1 MNIRH
6 LSIPQHDSNEFMIGC
21 VTLFVPILGKKE
33 DPKYGI
39 YGAMKN
45 TVYGSSEAHHGFQ
58 QLNTNTIIFNSHEP
72 EGGGRCG
79 EGPLARAMQP
89 APPGGSPKR
98 HPQPTSHGG
107 TAGDQSTLKVHLP
120 NGGFNVVRTSAD
132 EDVRSVLRLLAARL
146 ASGDRVY
153 TSCFALRA
161 KRLTTGK
168 IRWIH
173 QDTPVSELLTKWPAS
188 EWRLELRVRYL
199 PANLRDLCDAD
210 RVTFHYYYDQVRHD
224 YLNANH
230 PMVDQDLAIQICC
243 LEIKYFCK
251 DMQISLDKKSNIEY
265 LEKEFGLHKFL
276 PKSVLDA
283 IKPKVLKKAIQQQF
297 KKVANLADTECMLK
311 YLETMH
317 THYGYDRETFT
328 GALGTG
334 WAIPVELAI
343 GPFIDISYVSHK
355 AGEPPT
361 YTKIASFCDIVAVQT
376 LKSNCTQQSQTQ
388 SGSCGKAALQLRV
401 KGTTETLTITCSS
414 VEAAESLAD
423 LVDGYCR
430 LVTDSQTSLWNR
442 TTEMS
447 SSSSEGKTSSWEG
460 NTATLSEDYAE
471 IVDDDADY
479 STPAVRDYELVR
491 NQIELTGI
499 IGEGQFGDVHKGTCR
514 VTSAKHPSLRRA
526 AGAGAL
532 TNARGECVLPVAVKT
547 CKMDADLDTAEKFL
561 EEAYIMQQFSHPH
574 IIGLIGVCSSPP
586 IWIVM
591 ELATLGEMRAYLQQN
606 AHRLETCKLV
616 LYIYQLSTALSYL
629 ESKKFVHRDIAARNV
644 LVSTPTC
651 VKLADFGLSKMV
663 EDKSYYKASRG
674 KLPIKWMAPESINFR
689 RFTSASD
696 VWMFG
701 VCMWEIL
708 MLGVKPFSGVK
719 NNDVIGKLENGERLA
734 LPPRCPPR
742 LYSVMSRCWA
752 YEPSQRPAAHQL
764 KETLFEIL
772 QEERSSAWDTMRRE
786 NRRVAAASFSDEPP
800 PKPQRPANNVPGDT
814 SSTPAG
820 GNTAQTYIVAQNPL
834 VLAHLL
840 RENQA
845 RALHPQAYTTPAS
858 VFNTVSVDFAETL
871 PETHE
876 IVEKIIHPRPDEKID
891 IPLQT
896 APIPAASLQ
905 KLDPIVPTPTEL
917 PDETLTVVVGAH
929 ESCENLCQNVASVS
943 PHADN
948 VDPDAEATDSYV
960 GEPYASRVRS
970 LERAPRAL
978 SSAERAPV
986 RMGSLERNPRG
997 SLSHRASPVP
1007 IAPLARQHSV
1017 PASPPPRTR
1026 RDQDIGQFAVQ
1037 GALNAQLAA
1046 SVMNK
1051 IRTQPDPPLVE
1062 EIYDFGGD
1070 NVKSCVAVAAQRAM
1084 ARPQYRP
1091 PNMTASHPSAYGVPV
1106 AVVQGV
1112 PYSPKVPPGFVRSG
1126 SPQPYPAG
1134 SHNFAQQPMGVV
1146 PPMSY
1151 GQQQIYTSHNV
1162 VSGAQ
1167 PMMYRA
1173 QVASSQA
1180 GGQLATPVYRPPLM
1194 HPAEA
1199 SVMFASRLECSPVV
1213 AASVATGVVPPVAA
1227 VVGAAGVA
1235 HTVQNEECDSEQA
1248 VERRLLAELARQ
1260 QHQSEEDRRWLQMQE
1275 ENLKKRL
1282 SNVQLSTESDP
1293 GVHTKDPHGPQE
1305 HKPSSQPHSAT
1316 NSSETSPANTVKPR
1330 EKALSEEKPSSR
1342 AAPRTDPVYAA
1353 TTGVVRCV
1361 MRLAGGA
1368 AGNAAPPDAVLAAV
1382 RAVGS
1387 ELRALCATVD
1397 RLVVPFPAHAQ
1408 RGNYCTHSYIHAL
1421 CATVDR
1427 LVVPFPAHAQRG
1439 NYCTHSYIHAL
1450 CATVDRLVV
1459 PFPAHAQRGNY
1470 CTHSYIHALC
1480 ATVDRL
1486 VVPFPAHA
1494 QRGNYCTHSYIH
1506 ALCATVDRLVVPFP
1520 AHAQR
1525 GNYCTHSYIHALC
1538 ATVDRLVVPF
1548 PAHAQRGNY
1557 CTHSYIHALCATVDR
1572 LVVPFPAHAQ
1582 REVEM
1587 AHQVLSKDMAAL
1599 VEAMRLAI
1607 QYHNTTLQH
1616 EYSKNMLAAA
1626 HILAMDAKNLLDV
1639 VDCIRDRHPNID
1651 WRAALEPDLEPSSPN
1666 TNNIIPQNQT
1676 LQSQN
1681 QVFEAHN
1688 QSFIPQNPVLSNQS
1702 SVQEDEPPSPK
1713 PDFKINQPVT
1723 TSQLML
1729 TEHPPKEHSSL
1740 PGTSNRVSA
1749 LIHNYNLYGN
1759 VEPQHIYG
1767 NTEGSSFQY
1776 PSSGSDDV
1784 KVDSAPMASVKSRV
1798 QALAGKLDSPPIYS
1812 VSKKMIPLDQN
1823 IIHTDQG

>member
-1 MNIRH
+1 M
-6 LSIPQHDSNEFMIGC
+6 DSVFPDSYSLAVFKSQVNRLLQARVASPTARF
-21 VTLFVPILGKKE
+21 
-33 DPKYGI
+33 Y
-39 YGAMKN
+39 
-45 TVYGSSEAHHGFQ
+45 
-58 QLNTNTIIFNSHEP
+58 SHEP

-98 HPQPTSHGG
+98 HQSSAPAHGG
-107 TAGDQSTLKVHLP
+107 AAGDQSTLKVHLP
-120 NGGFNVVRTSAD
+120 NGGFNVVRASAD

-146 ASGDRVY
+146 AAGDRVY
-153 TSCFALRA
+153 ASCFALRA

-251 DMQISLDKKSNIEY
+251 DMQTSLDKKSNIEY

-297 KKVANLADTECMLK
+297 KKVANLSDTECMLK
-311 YLETMH
+311 YLDTMH

-334 WAIPVELAI
+334 WSIPVELAI

-361 YTKIASFCDIVAVQT
+361 YTKIASFSDIVAVQT

-401 KGTTETLTITCSS
+401 KGATETLTITCSS

-430 LVTDSQTSLWNR
+430 LVTESQTSLWNR
-442 TTEMS
+442 TTTVWKQLNCQCKTEMS
-447 SSSSEGKTSSWEG
+447 SSSSEGKTSSWEA
-460 NTATLSEDYAE
+460 NTATLLSEDYAE

-499 IGEGQFGDVHKGTCR
+499 IGEGQFGDVHKGTCK
-514 VTSAKHPSLRRA
+514 VTSSNHPSLRRQLA
-526 AGAGAL
+526 AGA
-532 TNARGECVLPVAVKT
+532 ARGDCVLPVAVKT

-574 IIGLIGVCSSPP
+574 IIGLVGVCSSPP

-606 AHRLETCKLV
+606 AHRLETCTLV

-752 YEPSQRPAAHQL
+752 YEPSQRPPAHQL

-772 QEERSSAWDTMRRE
+772 QEERSSAWETMRRE
-786 NRRVAAASFSDEPP
+786 NRRVAAGSVSEEPP
-800 PKPQRPANNVPGDT
+800 PKPQRPSNNIPVSDNVPGG
-814 SSTPAG
+814 AG
-820 GNTAQTYIVAQNPL
+820 AAQTYIVAQNPL

-840 RENQA
+840 RENTA
-845 RALHPQAYTTPAS
+845 RAHLPHAYTTPAS
-858 VFNTVSVDFAETL
+858 
-871 PETHE
+871 
-876 IVEKIIHPRPDEKID
+876 
-891 IPLQT
+891 
-896 APIPAASLQ
+896 
-905 KLDPIVPTPTEL
+905 
-917 PDETLTVVVGAH
+917 
-929 ESCENLCQNVASVS
+929 S
-943 PHADN
+943 P
-948 VDPDAEATDSYV
+948 
-960 GEPYASRVRS
+960 
-970 LERAPRAL
+970 
-978 SSAERAPV
+978 
-986 RMGSLERNPRG
+986 
-997 SLSHRASPVP
+997 
-1007 IAPLARQHSV
+1007 
-1017 PASPPPRTR
+1017 
-1026 RDQDIGQFAVQ
+1026 
-1037 GALNAQLAA
+1037 
-1046 SVMNK
+1046 
-1051 IRTQPDPPLVE
+1051 
-1062 EIYDFGGD
+1062 
-1070 NVKSCVAVAAQRAM
+1070 
-1084 ARPQYRP
+1084 
-1091 PNMTASHPSAYGVPV
+1091 
-1106 AVVQGV
+1106 
-1112 PYSPKVPPGFVRSG
+1112 
-1126 SPQPYPAG
+1126 
-1134 SHNFAQQPMGVV
+1134 
-1146 PPMSY
+1146 
-1151 GQQQIYTSHNV
+1151 
-1162 VSGAQ
+1162 
-1167 PMMYRA
+1167 
-1173 QVASSQA
+1173 
-1180 GGQLATPVYRPPLM
+1180 
-1194 HPAEA
+1194 
-1199 SVMFASRLECSPVV
+1199 
-1213 AASVATGVVPPVAA
+1213 
-1227 VVGAAGVA
+1227 
-1235 HTVQNEECDSEQA
+1235 ECDSEQA

-1282 SNVQLSTESDP
+1282 SNVQLSTESEP
-1293 GVHTKDPHGPQE
+1293 GSEQ
-1305 HKPSSQPHSAT
+1305 KPDGTTTNEPRAPSQPHSAT
-1316 NSSETSPANTVKPR
+1316 TSAETSPANTVSKERPP
-1330 EKALSEEKPSSR
+1330 SEDKSGRNTSE
-1342 AAPRTDPVYAA
+1342 PVYCA
-1353 TTGVVRCV
+1353 TTSVVRCV
-1361 MRLAGGA
+1361 MRLAGAAAGGAGA
-1368 AGNAAPPDAVLAAV
+1368 AGLLAAV
-1382 RAVGS
+1382 RAVGAD
-1387 ELRALCATVD
+1387 LRELCATVD
-1397 RLVVPFPAHAQ
+1397 KVVVPFPQ
-1408 RGNYCTHSYIHAL
+1408 
-1421 CATVDR
+1421 
-1427 LVVPFPAHAQRG
+1427 
-1439 NYCTHSYIHAL
+1439 
-1450 CATVDRLVV
+1450 
-1459 PFPAHAQRGNY
+1459 
-1470 CTHSYIHALC
+1470 
-1480 ATVDRL
+1480 
-1486 VVPFPAHA
+1486 
-1494 QRGNYCTHSYIH
+1494 
-1506 ALCATVDRLVVPFP
+1506 
-1520 AHAQR
+1520 
-1525 GNYCTHSYIHALC
+1525 
-1538 ATVDRLVVPF
+1538 
-1548 PAHAQRGNY
+1548 
-1557 CTHSYIHALCATVDR
+1557 
-1572 LVVPFPAHAQ
+1572 HAQ

-1616 EYSKNMLAAA
+1616 EYTKNMLAAA

-1639 VDCIRDRHPNID
+1639 VDCIRERHPNID
-1651 WRAALEPDLEPSSPN
+1651 WRAALQPPQEPSSPN
-1666 TNNIIPQNQT
+1666 AQVATPQNQT
-1676 LQSQN
+1676 LTSQN
-1681 QVFEAHN
+1681 QVFAAQN
-1688 QSFIPQNPVLSNQS
+1688 QVYIPQNPVLSNQS
-1702 SVQEDEPPSPK
+1702 SVQEDETPPPK

-1723 TSQLML
+1723 TSQLTV
-1729 TEHPPKEHSSL
+1729 TEQPPKEHSSL
-1740 PGTSNRVSA
+1740 PAAPNRVST

-1759 VEPQHIYG
+1759 VREPQHIYG
-1767 NTEGSSFQY
+1767 NTEASSFQF
-1776 PSSGSDDV
+1776 SSSSSDDV
-1784 KVDSAPMASVKSRV
+1784 KVDSAPMESVKSRV
-1798 QALAGKLDSPPIYS
+1798 QAISGKLDSPPIYS

-1823 IIHTDQG
+1823 IGHTDQG

>member
-1 MNIRH
+1 MVMESGQQQNGRFWP
-6 LSIPQHDSNEFMIGC
+6 LSPRLWRRSNEYSKVVFEPRRPP
-21 VTLFVPILGKKE
+21 LSPIEIRRHDKLDTTPDLLRTKSYIKDRLDHLNLEERIIDERRWSVDSKKPPLKEQKKKE
-33 DPKYGI
+33 KMEVEEVVKLRVKKQRQPRPNSLQLLLCPSSSGHYSS
-39 YGAMKN
+39 N
-45 TVYGSSEAHHGFQ
+45 TWRYTRVRSK
-58 QLNTNTIIFNSHEP
+58 SHEP

-98 HPQPTSHGG
+98 HQNSAPAHGAA
-107 TAGDQSTLKVHLP
+107 AGDQSTLKVHLP
-120 NGGFNVVRTSAD
+120 NGGFNVVRASAD

-146 ASGDRVY
+146 AAGDRVY
-153 TSCFALRA
+153 TSCYALRA

-230 PMVDQDLAIQICC
+230 PMVDQELAIQICC

-297 KKVANLADTECMLK
+297 KKVANLSDTECMLK
-311 YLETMH
+311 YLDTMH

-361 YTKIASFCDIVAVQT
+361 YTKIASFSDIVAVQT

-401 KGTTETLTITCSS
+401 KGATETLTITCSS

-430 LVTDSQTSLWNR
+430 LVTESQTSLWNR

-447 SSSSEGKTSSWEG
+447 SSSSEGKTSSWEA
-460 NTATLSEDYAE
+460 NTATLLSEDYAE

-499 IGEGQFGDVHKGTCR
+499 IGEGQFGDVHKGTCK
-514 VTSAKHPSLRRA
+514 VTSSNHPSLRRQLA
-526 AGAGAL
+526 AGA
-532 TNARGECVLPVAVKT
+532 ARGEALLPVAVKT

-574 IIGLIGVCSSPP
+574 IIGLVGVCSSPPIWIVMELATLGEMRAYLQQNAHRYCISTDIMQQFSHPHIIGLVGVCSSPP

-606 AHRLETCKLV
+606 AHRLETCTLV

-752 YEPSQRPAAHQL
+752 YEPSQRPAAHAL

-772 QEERSSAWDTMRRE
+772 QEERSSAWETMRRE
-786 NRRVAAASFSDEPP
+786 NRRVAAASFSEEPP
-800 PKPQRPANNVPGDT
+800 PKPQRPANNIAVSDT
-814 SSTPAG
+814 TAQPAG
-820 GNTAQTYIVAQNPL
+820 GGAAQTYIVAQNPL

-858 VFNTVSVDFAETL
+858 
-871 PETHE
+871 
-876 IVEKIIHPRPDEKID
+876 
-891 IPLQT
+891 
-896 APIPAASLQ
+896 
-905 KLDPIVPTPTEL
+905 
-917 PDETLTVVVGAH
+917 
-929 ESCENLCQNVASVS
+929 S
-943 PHADN
+943 P
-948 VDPDAEATDSYV
+948 
-960 GEPYASRVRS
+960 
-970 LERAPRAL
+970 
-978 SSAERAPV
+978 
-986 RMGSLERNPRG
+986 
-997 SLSHRASPVP
+997 
-1007 IAPLARQHSV
+1007 
-1017 PASPPPRTR
+1017 
-1026 RDQDIGQFAVQ
+1026 
-1037 GALNAQLAA
+1037 
-1046 SVMNK
+1046 
-1051 IRTQPDPPLVE
+1051 
-1062 EIYDFGGD
+1062 
-1070 NVKSCVAVAAQRAM
+1070 
-1084 ARPQYRP
+1084 
-1091 PNMTASHPSAYGVPV
+1091 
-1106 AVVQGV
+1106 
-1112 PYSPKVPPGFVRSG
+1112 
-1126 SPQPYPAG
+1126 
-1134 SHNFAQQPMGVV
+1134 
-1146 PPMSY
+1146 
-1151 GQQQIYTSHNV
+1151 
-1162 VSGAQ
+1162 
-1167 PMMYRA
+1167 
-1173 QVASSQA
+1173 
-1180 GGQLATPVYRPPLM
+1180 
-1194 HPAEA
+1194 
-1199 SVMFASRLECSPVV
+1199 
-1213 AASVATGVVPPVAA
+1213 
-1227 VVGAAGVA
+1227 
-1235 HTVQNEECDSEQA
+1235 ECDSEQA

-1275 ENLKKRL
+1275 SLTKRL
-1282 SNVQLSTESDP
+1282 SNVQLSTESEP
-1293 GVHTKDPHGPQE
+1293 GTEQKSESTNEP
-1305 HKPSSQPHSAT
+1305 KPSSQPHSAPT
-1316 NSSETSPANTVKPR
+1316 SAETSPANTVSKERPP
-1330 EKALSEEKPSSR
+1330 SEDKCTE
-1342 AAPRTDPVYAA
+1342 PVYVA

-1361 MRLAGGA
+1361 MRLAGAAA
-1368 AGNAAPPDAVLAAV
+1368 AGAEAAGLLAAV
-1382 RAVGS
+1382 RAVGHD
-1387 ELRALCATVD
+1387 LRELCATVD
-1397 RLVVPFPAHAQ
+1397 KVVVPFPQ
-1408 RGNYCTHSYIHAL
+1408 
-1421 CATVDR
+1421 
-1427 LVVPFPAHAQRG
+1427 
-1439 NYCTHSYIHAL
+1439 
-1450 CATVDRLVV
+1450 
-1459 PFPAHAQRGNY
+1459 
-1470 CTHSYIHALC
+1470 
-1480 ATVDRL
+1480 
-1486 VVPFPAHA
+1486 
-1494 QRGNYCTHSYIH
+1494 
-1506 ALCATVDRLVVPFP
+1506 
-1520 AHAQR
+1520 
-1525 GNYCTHSYIHALC
+1525 
-1538 ATVDRLVVPF
+1538 
-1548 PAHAQRGNY
+1548 
-1557 CTHSYIHALCATVDR
+1557 
-1572 LVVPFPAHAQ
+1572 HAQ

-1607 QYHNTTLQH
+1607 QYHNTTLH
-1616 EYSKNMLAAA
+1616 HDYTKNMLAAA

-1639 VDCIRDRHPNID
+1639 VDCIRARHPHVD
-1651 WRAALEPDLEPSSPN
+1651 WRSALEPEPASPGPQVV
-1666 TNNIIPQNQT
+1666 TPQNQT
-1676 LQSQN
+1676 LTSQN
-1681 QVFEAHN
+1681 QVFAPQN
-1688 QSFIPQNPVLSNQS
+1688 QICVPQNPVLSTQS
-1702 SVQEDEPPSPK
+1702 SVQEDDAPPPK
-1713 PDFKINQPVT
+1713 PDFKVNQPVT
-1723 TSQLML
+1723 TSQHTV
-1729 TEHPPKEHSSL
+1729 TEPPKEHSSL
-1740 PGTSNRVSA
+1740 PAAPNRVST

-1759 VEPQHIYG
+1759 VREPQHIYG
-1767 NTEGSSFQY
+1767 NTEATSFPFSST
-1776 PSSGSDDV
+1776 SSDDV
-1784 KVDSAPMASVKSRV
+1784 KVDSAPMESVKSRV
-1798 QALAGKLDSPPIYS
+1798 QAISGKLDSPPIYS
-1812 VSKKMIPLDQN
+1812 ISKKMVPLDQN
-1823 IIHTDQG
+1823 VGHTDQG

>member
-1 MNIRH
+1 MVMESGQQNGRFWP
-6 LSIPQHDSNEFMIGC
+6 LSPRLWRRSNEYSKVVFEPRRPP
-21 VTLFVPILGKKE
+21 LSPIEMRRHHRLDTTPDLIRTRSFIKERLDHLNLEERIMDERRWSADAKKPPIKEGKKDKKLE
-33 DPKYGI
+33 KLEVEEVVKLRVKKQRQPRPNSLQLLLCPSSSGHYSS
-39 YGAMKN
+39 N
-45 TVYGSSEAHHGFQ
+45 TWRYTRVRSK
-58 QLNTNTIIFNSHEP
+58 SHEP
-72 EGGGRCG
+72 EGGGRCAD
-79 EGPLARAMQP
+79 GPLARAMQP

-98 HPQPTSHGG
+98 HQSSAPAHGG
-107 TAGDQSTLKVHLP
+107 AAGDQSTLKVHLP
-120 NGGFNVVRTSAD
+120 NGGFNVVRASAD

-146 ASGDRVY
+146 AAGDRVY

-199 PANLRDLCDAD
+199 PANLRDLCDGD

-297 KKVANLADTECMLK
+297 KKVANLSDTECMLK
-311 YLETMH
+311 YLDTMH

-376 LKSNCTQQSQTQ
+376 LKSNCTQQTQTQ

-401 KGTTETLTITCSS
+401 KGATETLTITCSS

-430 LVTDSQTSLWNR
+430 LVTESQTSLWNR

-447 SSSSEGKTSSWEG
+447 SSSSEGKTSSWEA
-460 NTATLSEDYAE
+460 NTATLLSEDYAE

-499 IGEGQFGDVHKGTCR
+499 IGEGQFGDVHKGTCK
-514 VTSAKHPSLRRA
+514 VTSSNHPSLRKQIA
-526 AGAGAL
+526 TGA
-532 TNARGECVLPVAVKT
+532 ARGESVIPVAVKT

-574 IIGLIGVCSSPP
+574 IIGLVGVCSSPP

-606 AHRLETCKLV
+606 AHRLETCTLV

-772 QEERSSAWDTMRRE
+772 QEERSSAWETMRRE

-800 PKPQRPANNVPGDT
+800 PKPQRPSNNIAVSDGAPAA
-814 SSTPAG
+814 AG
-820 GNTAQTYIVAQNPL
+820 GAAQTYIVAQNPL

-858 VFNTVSVDFAETL
+858 
-871 PETHE
+871 
-876 IVEKIIHPRPDEKID
+876 
-891 IPLQT
+891 
-896 APIPAASLQ
+896 
-905 KLDPIVPTPTEL
+905 
-917 PDETLTVVVGAH
+917 
-929 ESCENLCQNVASVS
+929 S
-943 PHADN
+943 P
-948 VDPDAEATDSYV
+948 
-960 GEPYASRVRS
+960 
-970 LERAPRAL
+970 
-978 SSAERAPV
+978 
-986 RMGSLERNPRG
+986 
-997 SLSHRASPVP
+997 
-1007 IAPLARQHSV
+1007 
-1017 PASPPPRTR
+1017 
-1026 RDQDIGQFAVQ
+1026 
-1037 GALNAQLAA
+1037 
-1046 SVMNK
+1046 
-1051 IRTQPDPPLVE
+1051 
-1062 EIYDFGGD
+1062 
-1070 NVKSCVAVAAQRAM
+1070 
-1084 ARPQYRP
+1084 
-1091 PNMTASHPSAYGVPV
+1091 
-1106 AVVQGV
+1106 
-1112 PYSPKVPPGFVRSG
+1112 
-1126 SPQPYPAG
+1126 
-1134 SHNFAQQPMGVV
+1134 
-1146 PPMSY
+1146 
-1151 GQQQIYTSHNV
+1151 
-1162 VSGAQ
+1162 
-1167 PMMYRA
+1167 
-1173 QVASSQA
+1173 
-1180 GGQLATPVYRPPLM
+1180 
-1194 HPAEA
+1194 
-1199 SVMFASRLECSPVV
+1199 
-1213 AASVATGVVPPVAA
+1213 
-1227 VVGAAGVA
+1227 
-1235 HTVQNEECDSEQA
+1235 ECDSEQA

-1293 GVHTKDPHGPQE
+1293 GTEQKSESTSEPRV
-1305 HKPSSQPHSAT
+1305 SSQPHSAAT
-1316 NSSETSPANTVKPR
+1316 SAETSPANTVSKERP
-1330 EKALSEEKPSSR
+1330 PSDEQARTSN
-1342 AAPRTDPVYAA
+1342 TDPVYCA

-1361 MRLAGGA
+1361 MRLAGAA
-1368 AGNAAPPDAVLAAV
+1368 AGGAGANGVLAAV

-1387 ELRALCATVD
+1387 ELRELCATVD
-1397 RLVVPFPAHAQ
+1397 KVVVPFPQ
-1408 RGNYCTHSYIHAL
+1408 
-1421 CATVDR
+1421 
-1427 LVVPFPAHAQRG
+1427 
-1439 NYCTHSYIHAL
+1439 
-1450 CATVDRLVV
+1450 
-1459 PFPAHAQRGNY
+1459 
-1470 CTHSYIHALC
+1470 
-1480 ATVDRL
+1480 
-1486 VVPFPAHA
+1486 
-1494 QRGNYCTHSYIH
+1494 
-1506 ALCATVDRLVVPFP
+1506 
-1520 AHAQR
+1520 
-1525 GNYCTHSYIHALC
+1525 
-1538 ATVDRLVVPF
+1538 
-1548 PAHAQRGNY
+1548 
-1557 CTHSYIHALCATVDR
+1557 
-1572 LVVPFPAHAQ
+1572 HAQ

-1616 EYSKNMLAAA
+1616 EYTKNMLAAA

-1639 VDCIRDRHPNID
+1639 VDCIRARHPAVD
-1651 WRAALEPDLEPSSPN
+1651 WRAALAPRRPHSPN
-1666 TNNIIPQNQT
+1666 AQVAVPQNQT
-1676 LQSQN
+1676 LTSQN
-1681 QVFEAHN
+1681 QVFAAQN
-1688 QSFIPQNPVLSNQS
+1688 QICVPQNPVLSNQS
-1702 SVQEDEPPSPK
+1702 SVQEDETPPPK

-1723 TSQLML
+1723 TSQLTV
-1729 TEHPPKEHSSL
+1729 TEQPPKEHSSL
-1740 PGTSNRVSA
+1740 PAAPNRVST

-1759 VEPQHIYG
+1759 VREPQHIYG
-1767 NTEGSSFQY
+1767 NTEASSFQY
-1776 PSSGSDDV
+1776 SSSSSDDV
-1784 KVDSAPMASVKSRV
+1784 KVDSAPMESVKSRV

-1823 IIHTDQG
+1823 IGHTDQG

>member
-1 MNIRH
+1 MLGFCNIKKLIKYVVSCQR
-6 LSIPQHDSNEFMIGC
+6 SCDDSWLE
-21 VTLFVPILGKKE
+21 VH
-33 DPKYGI
+33 
-39 YGAMKN
+39 
-45 TVYGSSEAHHGFQ
+45 VY
-58 QLNTNTIIFNSHEP
+58 SHEP

-98 HPQPTSHGG
+98 HQNSAPAHGAA
-107 TAGDQSTLKVHLP
+107 AGDQSTLKVHLP
-120 NGGFNVVRTSAD
+120 NGGFNVVRASAD

-146 ASGDRVY
+146 AAGDRVY
-153 TSCFALRA
+153 TSCYALRA

-230 PMVDQDLAIQICC
+230 PMVDQELAIQICC

-297 KKVANLADTECMLK
+297 KKVANLSDTECMLK
-311 YLETMH
+311 YLDTMH

-361 YTKIASFCDIVAVQT
+361 YTKIASFSDIVAVQT

-401 KGTTETLTITCSS
+401 KGATETLTITCSS

-430 LVTDSQTSLWNR
+430 LVTESQTSLWNR
-442 TTEMS
+442 TTTVWKQLNCQCRTEMS
-447 SSSSEGKTSSWEG
+447 SSSSEGKTSSWEA
-460 NTATLSEDYAE
+460 NTATLLSEDYAE

-499 IGEGQFGDVHKGTCR
+499 IGEGQFGDVHKGTCK
-514 VTSAKHPSLRRA
+514 VTSSNHPSLRRQLA
-526 AGAGAL
+526 AGA
-532 TNARGECVLPVAVKT
+532 ARGEALLPVAVKT

-574 IIGLIGVCSSPP
+574 IIGLVGVCSSPPIWIVMELATLGEMRAYLQQNAHRYCISTDIMQQFSHPHIIGLVGVCSSPP

-606 AHRLETCKLV
+606 AHRLETCTLV

-752 YEPSQRPAAHQL
+752 YEPSQRPAAHAL

-772 QEERSSAWDTMRRE
+772 QEERSSAWETMRRE
-786 NRRVAAASFSDEPP
+786 NRRVAAASFSEEPP
-800 PKPQRPANNVPGDT
+800 PKPQRPANNIAVSDT
-814 SSTPAG
+814 TAQPAG
-820 GNTAQTYIVAQNPL
+820 GGAAQTYIVAQNPL

-858 VFNTVSVDFAETL
+858 VFNTVSVDFADTL
-871 PETHE
+871 PETHD
-876 IVEKIIHPRPDEKID
+876 IVDKIIHPRPDEKID

-905 KLDPIVPTPTEL
+905 KLDPIVPAPTPSEAS
-917 PDETLTVVVGAH
+917 DETLTVVVGAR
-929 ESCENLCQNVASVS
+929 ESCDNLCQNIPNVS
-943 PHADN
+943 PRDTASPSPA
-948 VDPDAEATDSYV
+948 VEPDMP
-960 GEPYASRVRS
+960 EPYASRVRS
-970 LERAPRAL
+970 LERNTRGAL
-978 SSAERAPV
+978 SSAERAPI
-986 RMGSLERNPRG
+986 RMGSLERNARG
-997 SLSHRASPVP
+997 SVSHRGSPVP
-1007 IAPLARQHSV
+1007 IAPFTRQHSV

-1026 RDQDIGQFAVQ
+1026 RDQDVGQFAVQ

-1051 IRTQPDPPLVE
+1051 MRTQPDPPLVE

-1070 NVKSCVAVAAQRAM
+1070 NVKSCVAVAAQRAL
-1084 ARPQYRP
+1084 ARPQYRREGGG
-1091 PNMTASHPSAYGVPV
+1091 AGGVPV
-1106 AVVQGV
+1106 GVVQGV
-1112 PYSPKVPPGFVRSG
+1112 PYAPRTKLPPGMVRSA
-1126 SPQPYPAG
+1126 SPQPYPQAG
-1134 SHNFAQQPMGVV
+1134 FPGQPMGVV

-1151 GQQQIYTSHNV
+1151 GGQQIYTHS

-1180 GGQLATPVYRPPLM
+1180 PQLAGPAYRPAM
-1194 HPAEA
+1194 VQAADA
-1199 SVMFASRLECSPVV
+1199 SVIFASRMECQPVATV
-1213 AASVATGVVPPVAA
+1213 SVAPSVPVSGAPGPSGPVSQGVMQVHGAVPGVTSG
-1227 VVGAAGVA
+1227 VSHVHGVA
-1235 HTVQNEECDSEQA
+1235 QPVQSPECDSEQA

-1275 ENLKKRL
+1275 SLTKRL
-1282 SNVQLSTESDP
+1282 SNVQLSTESEP
-1293 GVHTKDPHGPQE
+1293 GTEQKSESTNEP
-1305 HKPSSQPHSAT
+1305 KPSSQPHSAPT
-1316 NSSETSPANTVKPR
+1316 SAETSPANTVSKERPP
-1330 EKALSEEKPSSR
+1330 SEDKCTE
-1342 AAPRTDPVYAA
+1342 PVYVA

-1361 MRLAGGA
+1361 MRLAGAAA
-1368 AGNAAPPDAVLAAV
+1368 AGAEAAGLLAAV
-1382 RAVGS
+1382 RAVGHD
-1387 ELRALCATVD
+1387 LRELCATVD
-1397 RLVVPFPAHAQ
+1397 KVVVPFPQ
-1408 RGNYCTHSYIHAL
+1408 
-1421 CATVDR
+1421 
-1427 LVVPFPAHAQRG
+1427 
-1439 NYCTHSYIHAL
+1439 
-1450 CATVDRLVV
+1450 
-1459 PFPAHAQRGNY
+1459 
-1470 CTHSYIHALC
+1470 
-1480 ATVDRL
+1480 
-1486 VVPFPAHA
+1486 
-1494 QRGNYCTHSYIH
+1494 
-1506 ALCATVDRLVVPFP
+1506 
-1520 AHAQR
+1520 
-1525 GNYCTHSYIHALC
+1525 
-1538 ATVDRLVVPF
+1538 
-1548 PAHAQRGNY
+1548 
-1557 CTHSYIHALCATVDR
+1557 
-1572 LVVPFPAHAQ
+1572 HAQ

-1607 QYHNTTLQH
+1607 QYHNTTLH
-1616 EYSKNMLAAA
+1616 HDYTKNMLAAA

-1639 VDCIRDRHPNID
+1639 VDCIRARHPHVD
-1651 WRAALEPDLEPSSPN
+1651 WRSALEPEPASPGPQVV
-1666 TNNIIPQNQT
+1666 TPQNQT
-1676 LQSQN
+1676 LTSQN
-1681 QVFEAHN
+1681 QVFAPQN
-1688 QSFIPQNPVLSNQS
+1688 QICVPQNPVLSTQS
-1702 SVQEDEPPSPK
+1702 SVQEDDAPPPK
-1713 PDFKINQPVT
+1713 PDFKVNQPVT
-1723 TSQLML
+1723 TSQHTV
-1729 TEHPPKEHSSL
+1729 TEPPKEHSSL
-1740 PGTSNRVSA
+1740 PAAPNRVST

-1759 VEPQHIYG
+1759 VREPQHIYG
-1767 NTEGSSFQY
+1767 NTEATSFPFSST
-1776 PSSGSDDV
+1776 SSDDV
-1784 KVDSAPMASVKSRV
+1784 KVDSAPMESVKSRV
-1798 QALAGKLDSPPIYS
+1798 QAISGKLDSPPIYS
-1812 VSKKMIPLDQN
+1812 ISKKMVPLDQN
-1823 IIHTDQG
+1823 VGHTDQG

>member
-1 MNIRH
+1 MERCDGF
-6 LSIPQHDSNEFMIGC
+6 L
-21 VTLFVPILGKKE
+21 
-33 DPKYGI
+33 
-39 YGAMKN
+39 
-45 TVYGSSEAHHGFQ
+45 VYRKPVYRVFQ
-58 QLNTNTIIFNSHEP
+58 YLETHEP

-98 HPQPTSHGG
+98 HQSSAPAHGG
-107 TAGDQSTLKVHLP
+107 AAGDQSTLKVHLP
-120 NGGFNVVRTSAD
+120 NGGFNVVRASAD

-146 ASGDRVY
+146 AAGDRVY
-153 TSCFALRA
+153 ASCFALRA

-251 DMQISLDKKSNIEY
+251 DMQTSLDKKSNIEY

-297 KKVANLADTECMLK
+297 KKVANLSDTECMLK
-311 YLETMH
+311 YLDTMH

-334 WAIPVELAI
+334 WSIPVELAI

-361 YTKIASFCDIVAVQT
+361 YTKIASFSDIVAVQT

-401 KGTTETLTITCSS
+401 KGATETLTITCSS

-430 LVTDSQTSLWNR
+430 LVTESQTSLWNR

-447 SSSSEGKTSSWEG
+447 SSSSEGKTSSWEA
-460 NTATLSEDYAE
+460 NTATLLSEDYAE

-499 IGEGQFGDVHKGTCR
+499 IGEGQFGDVHKGTCK
-514 VTSAKHPSLRRA
+514 VTSSNHPSLRRQLA
-526 AGAGAL
+526 AGA
-532 TNARGECVLPVAVKT
+532 ARGDSVLPVAVKT

-574 IIGLIGVCSSPP
+574 IIGLVGVCSSPP

-606 AHRLETCKLV
+606 AHRLETCTLV

-772 QEERSSAWDTMRRE
+772 QEERSSAWETMRRE
-786 NRRVAAASFSDEPP
+786 NRRVAAGSVSEEPP
-800 PKPQRPANNVPGDT
+800 PKPQRPSNNIPVTDNVPGG
-814 SSTPAG
+814 AG
-820 GNTAQTYIVAQNPL
+820 AAQTYIVAQNPL

-840 RENQA
+840 RENTA
-845 RALHPQAYTTPAS
+845 RAHLPHAYTTPAS
-858 VFNTVSVDFAETL
+858 
-871 PETHE
+871 
-876 IVEKIIHPRPDEKID
+876 
-891 IPLQT
+891 
-896 APIPAASLQ
+896 
-905 KLDPIVPTPTEL
+905 
-917 PDETLTVVVGAH
+917 
-929 ESCENLCQNVASVS
+929 S
-943 PHADN
+943 P
-948 VDPDAEATDSYV
+948 
-960 GEPYASRVRS
+960 
-970 LERAPRAL
+970 
-978 SSAERAPV
+978 
-986 RMGSLERNPRG
+986 
-997 SLSHRASPVP
+997 
-1007 IAPLARQHSV
+1007 
-1017 PASPPPRTR
+1017 
-1026 RDQDIGQFAVQ
+1026 
-1037 GALNAQLAA
+1037 
-1046 SVMNK
+1046 
-1051 IRTQPDPPLVE
+1051 
-1062 EIYDFGGD
+1062 
-1070 NVKSCVAVAAQRAM
+1070 
-1084 ARPQYRP
+1084 
-1091 PNMTASHPSAYGVPV
+1091 
-1106 AVVQGV
+1106 
-1112 PYSPKVPPGFVRSG
+1112 
-1126 SPQPYPAG
+1126 
-1134 SHNFAQQPMGVV
+1134 
-1146 PPMSY
+1146 
-1151 GQQQIYTSHNV
+1151 
-1162 VSGAQ
+1162 
-1167 PMMYRA
+1167 
-1173 QVASSQA
+1173 
-1180 GGQLATPVYRPPLM
+1180 
-1194 HPAEA
+1194 
-1199 SVMFASRLECSPVV
+1199 
-1213 AASVATGVVPPVAA
+1213 
-1227 VVGAAGVA
+1227 
-1235 HTVQNEECDSEQA
+1235 ECDSEQA

-1282 SNVQLSTESDP
+1282 SNVQLSTESEP
-1293 GVHTKDPHGPQE
+1293 GSEQ
-1305 HKPSSQPHSAT
+1305 KPDGTNTNEPRPPSQTHSAT
-1316 NSSETSPANTVKPR
+1316 TSAETSPANTVSKERPP
-1330 EKALSEEKPSSR
+1330 SEDKSGRNTSE
-1342 AAPRTDPVYAA
+1342 PVYCA
-1353 TTGVVRCV
+1353 TTSVVRCV
-1361 MRLAGGA
+1361 MRLAGAAAGGAGA
-1368 AGNAAPPDAVLAAV
+1368 AGVLAAV
-1382 RAVGS
+1382 RAVGA
-1387 ELRALCATVD
+1387 ELRDLCATVD
-1397 RLVVPFPAHAQ
+1397 KVVVPFPQ
-1408 RGNYCTHSYIHAL
+1408 
-1421 CATVDR
+1421 
-1427 LVVPFPAHAQRG
+1427 
-1439 NYCTHSYIHAL
+1439 
-1450 CATVDRLVV
+1450 
-1459 PFPAHAQRGNY
+1459 
-1470 CTHSYIHALC
+1470 
-1480 ATVDRL
+1480 
-1486 VVPFPAHA
+1486 
-1494 QRGNYCTHSYIH
+1494 
-1506 ALCATVDRLVVPFP
+1506 
-1520 AHAQR
+1520 
-1525 GNYCTHSYIHALC
+1525 
-1538 ATVDRLVVPF
+1538 
-1548 PAHAQRGNY
+1548 
-1557 CTHSYIHALCATVDR
+1557 
-1572 LVVPFPAHAQ
+1572 HAQ

-1616 EYSKNMLAAA
+1616 EYTKNMLAAA

-1651 WRAALEPDLEPSSPN
+1651 WRAALQPPQEPTSPN
-1666 TNNIIPQNQT
+1666 AQVATPQNQT
-1676 LQSQN
+1676 LTSQN
-1681 QVFEAHN
+1681 QVFAPQN
-1688 QSFIPQNPVLSNQS
+1688 QVYIPQNPVLSNQS
-1702 SVQEDEPPSPK
+1702 SVQEEETPPPK

-1723 TSQLML
+1723 TSQLTV
-1729 TEHPPKEHSSL
+1729 TEQPPKEHSSL
-1740 PGTSNRVSA
+1740 PAAPNRVST

-1759 VEPQHIYG
+1759 VREPQHIYG
-1767 NTEGSSFQY
+1767 NTEASSFQY
-1776 PSSGSDDV
+1776 SSSSSDDV
-1784 KVDSAPMASVKSRV
+1784 KVDSAPMESVKSRV
-1798 QALAGKLDSPPIYS
+1798 QAISGKLDSPPIYS

-1823 IIHTDQG
+1823 IGHTDQG

>member
-1 MNIRH
+1 MC
-6 LSIPQHDSNEFMIGC
+6 MC
-21 VTLFVPILGKKE
+21 CC
-33 DPKYGI
+33 
-39 YGAMKN
+39 
-45 TVYGSSEAHHGFQ
+45 
-58 QLNTNTIIFNSHEP
+58 SHEP

-98 HPQPTSHGG
+98 HQSSAPAHGG
-107 TAGDQSTLKVHLP
+107 AAGDQSTLKVHLP
-120 NGGFNVVRTSAD
+120 NGGFNVVRASAD

-146 ASGDRVY
+146 AAGDRVY
-153 TSCFALRA
+153 ASCFALRA

-251 DMQISLDKKSNIEY
+251 DMQTSLDKKSNIEY

-297 KKVANLADTECMLK
+297 KKVANLSDTECMLK
-311 YLETMH
+311 YLDTMH

-334 WAIPVELAI
+334 WSIPVELAI

-361 YTKIASFCDIVAVQT
+361 YTKIASFSDIVAVQT

-388 SGSCGKAALQLRV
+388 SGSCGKAALQLR
-401 KGTTETLTITCSS
+401 
-414 VEAAESLAD
+414 AAESLAD

-430 LVTDSQTSLWNR
+430 LVTESQTSLWNR

-447 SSSSEGKTSSWEG
+447 SSSSEGKTSSWEA
-460 NTATLSEDYAE
+460 NTATLLSEDYAE

-499 IGEGQFGDVHKGTCR
+499 IGEGQFGDVHKGTCK
-514 VTSAKHPSLRRA
+514 VTSSNHPSLRRQLA
-526 AGAGAL
+526 AGA
-532 TNARGECVLPVAVKT
+532 ARGDCVLPVAVKT

-574 IIGLIGVCSSPP
+574 IIGLVGVCSSPP

-606 AHRLETCKLV
+606 AHRLETCTLV

-752 YEPSQRPAAHQL
+752 YEPSQRPPAHQL

-772 QEERSSAWDTMRRE
+772 QEERSSAWETMRRE
-786 NRRVAAASFSDEPP
+786 NRRVAAGSVSEEPP
-800 PKPQRPANNVPGDT
+800 PKPQRPSNNIPVSDNVPGG
-814 SSTPAG
+814 AG
-820 GNTAQTYIVAQNPL
+820 AAQTYIVAQNPL

-840 RENQA
+840 RENTA
-845 RALHPQAYTTPAS
+845 RAHLPHAYTTPAS
-858 VFNTVSVDFAETL
+858 VFNTVAVDFADTL
-871 PETHE
+871 PETHD
-876 IVEKIIHPRPDEKID
+876 IVDKIIHPRPDEKID

-905 KLDPIVPTPTEL
+905 KLDPIVPTSTPSDT
-917 PDETLTVVVGAH
+917 PDETLTVVVGAR
-929 ESCENLCQNVASVS
+929 ESCDNLCQNIPSVS
-943 PHADN
+943 PRGDN
-948 VDPDAEATDSYV
+948 ASPIAAEADV
-960 GEPYASRVRS
+960 PEPYASRVRS
-970 LERAPRAL
+970 LERNTRGTL
-978 SSAERAPV
+978 SSAERAPI
-986 RMGSLERNPRG
+986 RMGSLERNARG
-997 SLSHRASPVP
+997 SLSHRGSPVP
-1007 IAPLARQHSV
+1007 IAPFTRQHSV

-1026 RDQDIGQFAVQ
+1026 RDQDVGQFAVQ

-1051 IRTQPDPPLVE
+1051 MRTQPDPPLVE

-1084 ARPQYRP
+1084 ARPQFRRESS
-1091 PNMTASHPSAYGVPV
+1091 MAASHPSASYGVPV
-1106 AVVQGV
+1106 GVVQGV
-1112 PYSPKVPPGFVRSG
+1112 PYSGQARPAKVPQGFLRSA
-1126 SPQPYPAG
+1126 SPQPFQQVQQG
-1134 SHNFAQQPMGVV
+1134 FAQPMGVV
-1146 PPMSY
+1146 PPMY
-1151 GQQQIYTSHNV
+1151 GPPHGYP
-1162 VSGAQ
+1162 GAQ
-1167 PMMYRA
+1167 PVMYRA
-1173 QVASSQA
+1173 QMAPQVAGPA
-1180 GGQLATPVYRPPLM
+1180 YRPM
-1194 HPAEA
+1194 VQTSDA
-1199 SVMFASRLECSPVV
+1199 SAVFASRMECQPAMAQAGVPISSSMAGVPVSGV
-1213 AASVATGVVPPVAA
+1213 MTGVPVSGAMSGVAMPGTVPVAGA
-1227 VVGAAGVA
+1227 VQGVSAGVSHVHGVA
-1235 HTVQNEECDSEQA
+1235 QPVQSPECDSEQA

-1282 SNVQLSTESDP
+1282 SNVQLSTESEP
-1293 GVHTKDPHGPQE
+1293 GSEQ
-1305 HKPSSQPHSAT
+1305 KPDGTTTNEPRAPSQPHSAT
-1316 NSSETSPANTVKPR
+1316 TSAETSPANTVSKERPP
-1330 EKALSEEKPSSR
+1330 SEDKSGRNTSE
-1342 AAPRTDPVYAA
+1342 PVYCA
-1353 TTGVVRCV
+1353 TTSVVRCV
-1361 MRLAGGA
+1361 MRLAGAAAGGAGA
-1368 AGNAAPPDAVLAAV
+1368 AGLLAAV
-1382 RAVGS
+1382 RAVGAD
-1387 ELRALCATVD
+1387 LRELCATVD
-1397 RLVVPFPAHAQ
+1397 KVVVPFPQ
-1408 RGNYCTHSYIHAL
+1408 
-1421 CATVDR
+1421 
-1427 LVVPFPAHAQRG
+1427 
-1439 NYCTHSYIHAL
+1439 
-1450 CATVDRLVV
+1450 
-1459 PFPAHAQRGNY
+1459 
-1470 CTHSYIHALC
+1470 
-1480 ATVDRL
+1480 
-1486 VVPFPAHA
+1486 
-1494 QRGNYCTHSYIH
+1494 
-1506 ALCATVDRLVVPFP
+1506 
-1520 AHAQR
+1520 
-1525 GNYCTHSYIHALC
+1525 
-1538 ATVDRLVVPF
+1538 
-1548 PAHAQRGNY
+1548 
-1557 CTHSYIHALCATVDR
+1557 
-1572 LVVPFPAHAQ
+1572 HAQ

-1616 EYSKNMLAAA
+1616 EYTKNMLAAA

-1639 VDCIRDRHPNID
+1639 VDCIRERHPNID
-1651 WRAALEPDLEPSSPN
+1651 WRAALQPQEPSSPN
-1666 TNNIIPQNQT
+1666 AQVATPQNQT
-1676 LQSQN
+1676 LTSQN
-1681 QVFEAHN
+1681 QVFAAQN
-1688 QSFIPQNPVLSNQS
+1688 QVYIPQNPVLSNQS
-1702 SVQEDEPPSPK
+1702 SVQEDETPPPK

-1723 TSQLML
+1723 TSQLTV
-1729 TEHPPKEHSSL
+1729 TEQPPKEHSSL
-1740 PGTSNRVSA
+1740 PAAPNRVST

-1759 VEPQHIYG
+1759 VREPQHIYG
-1767 NTEGSSFQY
+1767 NTEASSFQF
-1776 PSSGSDDV
+1776 SSSSSDDV
-1784 KVDSAPMASVKSRV
+1784 KVDSAPMESVKSRV
-1798 QALAGKLDSPPIYS
+1798 QAISGKLDSPPIYS

-1823 IIHTDQG
+1823 IGHTDQG

>member
-1 MNIRH
+1 MERCDGF
-6 LSIPQHDSNEFMIGC
+6 L
-21 VTLFVPILGKKE
+21 
-33 DPKYGI
+33 
-39 YGAMKN
+39 
-45 TVYGSSEAHHGFQ
+45 VYRKPVYRVFQ
-58 QLNTNTIIFNSHEP
+58 YLETHEP
-72 EGGGRCG
+72 EGGGRCAD
-79 EGPLARAMQP
+79 GPLARAMQP

-98 HPQPTSHGG
+98 HQSSAPAHGG
-107 TAGDQSTLKVHLP
+107 AAGDQSTLKVHLP
-120 NGGFNVVRTSAD
+120 NGGFNVVRASAD

-146 ASGDRVY
+146 AAGDRVY

-173 QDTPVSELLTKWPAS
+173 QDTPVSELLAKWPAS

-199 PANLRDLCDAD
+199 PANLRDLCDGD

-283 IKPKVLKKAIQQQF
+283 VKPKVLKKAIQQQF
-297 KKVANLADTECMLK
+297 KKVANLSDTECMLK
-311 YLETMH
+311 YLDTMH

-401 KGTTETLTITCSS
+401 KGATETLTITCSS

-430 LVTDSQTSLWNR
+430 LVTESQTSLWNR

-447 SSSSEGKTSSWEG
+447 SSSSEGKTSSWEA
-460 NTATLSEDYAE
+460 NTATLLSEDYAE

-499 IGEGQFGDVHKGTCR
+499 IGEGQFGDVHKGTCK
-514 VTSAKHPSLRRA
+514 VSMSNHPSLRRQMA
-526 AGAGAL
+526 AGA
-532 TNARGECVLPVAVKT
+532 ARGEAVLPVAVKT

-574 IIGLIGVCSSPP
+574 IIGLVGVCSSPP

-606 AHRLETCKLV
+606 AHRLETCTLV

-772 QEERSSAWDTMRRE
+772 QEERSSAWETMRRE

-800 PKPQRPANNVPGDT
+800 PKPQRPSNNIAVSDT
-814 SSTPAG
+814 TPQPAG
-820 GNTAQTYIVAQNPL
+820 GNAAQTYIVAQNPL

-845 RALHPQAYTTPAS
+845 RAIHPQAYTTPAS
-858 VFNTVSVDFAETL
+858 
-871 PETHE
+871 
-876 IVEKIIHPRPDEKID
+876 
-891 IPLQT
+891 
-896 APIPAASLQ
+896 
-905 KLDPIVPTPTEL
+905 
-917 PDETLTVVVGAH
+917 
-929 ESCENLCQNVASVS
+929 S
-943 PHADN
+943 P
-948 VDPDAEATDSYV
+948 
-960 GEPYASRVRS
+960 
-970 LERAPRAL
+970 
-978 SSAERAPV
+978 
-986 RMGSLERNPRG
+986 
-997 SLSHRASPVP
+997 
-1007 IAPLARQHSV
+1007 
-1017 PASPPPRTR
+1017 
-1026 RDQDIGQFAVQ
+1026 
-1037 GALNAQLAA
+1037 
-1046 SVMNK
+1046 
-1051 IRTQPDPPLVE
+1051 
-1062 EIYDFGGD
+1062 
-1070 NVKSCVAVAAQRAM
+1070 
-1084 ARPQYRP
+1084 
-1091 PNMTASHPSAYGVPV
+1091 
-1106 AVVQGV
+1106 
-1112 PYSPKVPPGFVRSG
+1112 
-1126 SPQPYPAG
+1126 
-1134 SHNFAQQPMGVV
+1134 
-1146 PPMSY
+1146 
-1151 GQQQIYTSHNV
+1151 
-1162 VSGAQ
+1162 
-1167 PMMYRA
+1167 
-1173 QVASSQA
+1173 
-1180 GGQLATPVYRPPLM
+1180 
-1194 HPAEA
+1194 
-1199 SVMFASRLECSPVV
+1199 
-1213 AASVATGVVPPVAA
+1213 
-1227 VVGAAGVA
+1227 
-1235 HTVQNEECDSEQA
+1235 ECDSEQA

-1282 SNVQLSTESDP
+1282 SNVQLSTESEP
-1293 GVHTKDPHGPQE
+1293 GTEQKSESTSEPRV
-1305 HKPSSQPHSAT
+1305 SSQPHSAAT
-1316 NSSETSPANTVKPR
+1316 SAETSPANTVSKERPP
-1330 EKALSEEKPSSR
+1330 SEEGR
-1342 AAPRTDPVYAA
+1342 TTNTDPVYCA

-1361 MRLAGGA
+1361 MRLAGAA
-1368 AGNAAPPDAVLAAV
+1368 AGGAGANGVLAAV

-1387 ELRALCATVD
+1387 ELRELCATVD
-1397 RLVVPFPAHAQ
+1397 KVVVPFPQ
-1408 RGNYCTHSYIHAL
+1408 
-1421 CATVDR
+1421 
-1427 LVVPFPAHAQRG
+1427 
-1439 NYCTHSYIHAL
+1439 
-1450 CATVDRLVV
+1450 
-1459 PFPAHAQRGNY
+1459 
-1470 CTHSYIHALC
+1470 
-1480 ATVDRL
+1480 
-1486 VVPFPAHA
+1486 
-1494 QRGNYCTHSYIH
+1494 
-1506 ALCATVDRLVVPFP
+1506 
-1520 AHAQR
+1520 
-1525 GNYCTHSYIHALC
+1525 
-1538 ATVDRLVVPF
+1538 
-1548 PAHAQRGNY
+1548 
-1557 CTHSYIHALCATVDR
+1557 
-1572 LVVPFPAHAQ
+1572 HAQ

-1616 EYSKNMLAAA
+1616 EYTKNMLAAA

-1639 VDCIRDRHPNID
+1639 VDCIRARHPGVD
-1651 WRAALEPDLEPSSPN
+1651 WRAALAPPARPHSPN
-1666 TNNIIPQNQT
+1666 AQVAVPQNQT
-1676 LQSQN
+1676 LTSQN
-1681 QVFEAHN
+1681 QVFAAQN
-1688 QSFIPQNPVLSNQS
+1688 QVCVPQNPVLSNQS
-1702 SVQEDEPPSPK
+1702 SVQEDEAPPPK

-1723 TSQLML
+1723 TSQLTV
-1729 TEHPPKEHSSL
+1729 TEQPPKEHSSL
-1740 PGTSNRVSA
+1740 PAAPNRVST

-1759 VEPQHIYG
+1759 VREPQHIYG
-1767 NTEGSSFQY
+1767 NTESSSFQY
-1776 PSSGSDDV
+1776 SSSSSDDV
-1784 KVDSAPMASVKSRV
+1784 KVDSAPMESVKSRV

-1823 IIHTDQG
+1823 IGHTDQG

>member
-1 MNIRH
+1 MH
-6 LSIPQHDSNEFMIGC
+6 GMLSKR
-21 VTLFVPILGKKE
+21 VTFCLPR
-33 DPKYGI
+33 
-39 YGAMKN
+39 
-45 TVYGSSEAHHGFQ
+45 
-58 QLNTNTIIFNSHEP
+58 HEP

-98 HPQPTSHGG
+98 HQSSAPAHGG
-107 TAGDQSTLKVHLP
+107 AAGDQSTLKVHLP
-120 NGGFNVVRTSAD
+120 NGGFNVVRASAD

-146 ASGDRVY
+146 AAGDRVY
-153 TSCFALRA
+153 ASCFALRA

-251 DMQISLDKKSNIEY
+251 DMQTSLDKKSNIEY

-297 KKVANLADTECMLK
+297 KKVANLSDTECMLK
-311 YLETMH
+311 YLDTMH

-334 WAIPVELAI
+334 WSIPVELAI

-361 YTKIASFCDIVAVQT
+361 YTKIASFSDIVAVQT

-401 KGTTETLTITCSS
+401 KGATETLTITCSS

-430 LVTDSQTSLWNR
+430 LVTESQTSLWNR
-442 TTEMS
+442 TTTVWKQLNCQCKTEMS
-447 SSSSEGKTSSWEG
+447 SSSSEGKTSSWEA
-460 NTATLSEDYAE
+460 NTATLLSEDYAE

-499 IGEGQFGDVHKGTCR
+499 IGEGQFGDVHKGTCK
-514 VTSAKHPSLRRA
+514 VTSSNHPSLRRQLA
-526 AGAGAL
+526 AGA
-532 TNARGECVLPVAVKT
+532 ARGDCVLPVAVKT

-574 IIGLIGVCSSPP
+574 IIGLVGVCSSPP

-606 AHRLETCKLV
+606 AHRLETCTLV

-752 YEPSQRPAAHQL
+752 YEPSQRPPAHQL

-772 QEERSSAWDTMRRE
+772 QEERSSAWETMRRE
-786 NRRVAAASFSDEPP
+786 NRRVAAGSVSEEPP
-800 PKPQRPANNVPGDT
+800 PKPQRPSNNIPVSDNVPGG
-814 SSTPAG
+814 AG
-820 GNTAQTYIVAQNPL
+820 AAQTYIVAQNPL

-840 RENQA
+840 RENTA
-845 RALHPQAYTTPAS
+845 RAHLPHAYTTPAS
-858 VFNTVSVDFAETL
+858 
-871 PETHE
+871 
-876 IVEKIIHPRPDEKID
+876 
-891 IPLQT
+891 
-896 APIPAASLQ
+896 
-905 KLDPIVPTPTEL
+905 
-917 PDETLTVVVGAH
+917 
-929 ESCENLCQNVASVS
+929 S
-943 PHADN
+943 P
-948 VDPDAEATDSYV
+948 
-960 GEPYASRVRS
+960 
-970 LERAPRAL
+970 
-978 SSAERAPV
+978 
-986 RMGSLERNPRG
+986 
-997 SLSHRASPVP
+997 
-1007 IAPLARQHSV
+1007 
-1017 PASPPPRTR
+1017 
-1026 RDQDIGQFAVQ
+1026 
-1037 GALNAQLAA
+1037 
-1046 SVMNK
+1046 
-1051 IRTQPDPPLVE
+1051 
-1062 EIYDFGGD
+1062 
-1070 NVKSCVAVAAQRAM
+1070 
-1084 ARPQYRP
+1084 
-1091 PNMTASHPSAYGVPV
+1091 
-1106 AVVQGV
+1106 
-1112 PYSPKVPPGFVRSG
+1112 
-1126 SPQPYPAG
+1126 
-1134 SHNFAQQPMGVV
+1134 
-1146 PPMSY
+1146 
-1151 GQQQIYTSHNV
+1151 
-1162 VSGAQ
+1162 
-1167 PMMYRA
+1167 
-1173 QVASSQA
+1173 
-1180 GGQLATPVYRPPLM
+1180 
-1194 HPAEA
+1194 
-1199 SVMFASRLECSPVV
+1199 
-1213 AASVATGVVPPVAA
+1213 
-1227 VVGAAGVA
+1227 
-1235 HTVQNEECDSEQA
+1235 ECDSEQA

-1282 SNVQLSTESDP
+1282 SNVQLSTESEP
-1293 GVHTKDPHGPQE
+1293 GSEQ
-1305 HKPSSQPHSAT
+1305 KPDGTTTNEPRAPSQPHSAT
-1316 NSSETSPANTVKPR
+1316 TSAETSPANTVSKERPP
-1330 EKALSEEKPSSR
+1330 SEDKSGRNTSE
-1342 AAPRTDPVYAA
+1342 PVYCA
-1353 TTGVVRCV
+1353 TTSVVRCV
-1361 MRLAGGA
+1361 MRLAGAAAGGAGA
-1368 AGNAAPPDAVLAAV
+1368 AGLLAAV
-1382 RAVGS
+1382 RAVGAD
-1387 ELRALCATVD
+1387 LRELCATVD
-1397 RLVVPFPAHAQ
+1397 KVVVPFPQ
-1408 RGNYCTHSYIHAL
+1408 
-1421 CATVDR
+1421 
-1427 LVVPFPAHAQRG
+1427 
-1439 NYCTHSYIHAL
+1439 
-1450 CATVDRLVV
+1450 
-1459 PFPAHAQRGNY
+1459 
-1470 CTHSYIHALC
+1470 
-1480 ATVDRL
+1480 
-1486 VVPFPAHA
+1486 
-1494 QRGNYCTHSYIH
+1494 
-1506 ALCATVDRLVVPFP
+1506 
-1520 AHAQR
+1520 
-1525 GNYCTHSYIHALC
+1525 
-1538 ATVDRLVVPF
+1538 
-1548 PAHAQRGNY
+1548 
-1557 CTHSYIHALCATVDR
+1557 
-1572 LVVPFPAHAQ
+1572 HAQ

-1616 EYSKNMLAAA
+1616 EYTKNMLAAA

-1639 VDCIRDRHPNID
+1639 VDCIRERHPNID
-1651 WRAALEPDLEPSSPN
+1651 WRAALQPPQEPSSPN
-1666 TNNIIPQNQT
+1666 AQVATPQNQT
-1676 LQSQN
+1676 LTSQN
-1681 QVFEAHN
+1681 QVFAAQN
-1688 QSFIPQNPVLSNQS
+1688 QVYIPQNPVLSNQS
-1702 SVQEDEPPSPK
+1702 SVQEDETPPPK

-1723 TSQLML
+1723 TSQLTV
-1729 TEHPPKEHSSL
+1729 TEQPPKEHSSL
-1740 PGTSNRVSA
+1740 PAAPNRVST

-1759 VEPQHIYG
+1759 VREPQHIYG
-1767 NTEGSSFQY
+1767 NTEASSFQF
-1776 PSSGSDDV
+1776 SSSSSDDV
-1784 KVDSAPMASVKSRV
+1784 KVDSAPMESVKSRV
-1798 QALAGKLDSPPIYS
+1798 QAISGKLDSPPIYS

-1823 IIHTDQG
+1823 IGHTDQG